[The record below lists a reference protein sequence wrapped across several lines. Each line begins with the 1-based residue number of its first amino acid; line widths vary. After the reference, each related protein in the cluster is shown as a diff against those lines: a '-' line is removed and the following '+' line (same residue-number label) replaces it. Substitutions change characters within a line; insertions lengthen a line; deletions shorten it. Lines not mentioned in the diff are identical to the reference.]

1 MARSKSASLHSGLL
15 IRKGEAIPAPPP
27 ALNAHQNTAEEVER
41 NFRDG
46 GGPETSNLSPTL
58 DRFVNAG
65 QKRGQNRAQNLGQ
78 NRGENKAAPP
88 LPAEIDTDGP
98 GIEIEVTGEV
108 TLPFEMEAQAEIR
121 SVADILAL
129 GRTRGALPIPQ
140 AALGHANGGA
150 IVTLHLTAAQIER
163 LDSIADEAGI
173 PAANLVMNAVTEY
186 IHRVVSEN

>member
-27 ALNAHQNTAEEVER
+27 TLDAHQNTAEEVER

-65 QKRGQNRAQNLGQ
+65 QNRGQNQGQ
-78 NRGENKAAPP
+78 NRGGNKAAPP

-98 GIEIEVTGEV
+98 GIEIEVTGEI

>member
-27 ALNAHQNTAEEVER
+27 TLDAHQNTAEEVER

-65 QKRGQNRAQNLGQ
+65 QNRGQNQGQ
-78 NRGENKAAPP
+78 NRGGNKAAPP
-88 LPAEIDTDGP
+88 MPAEIDPVDTG
-98 GIEIEVTGEV
+98 IEVTGEV
-108 TLPFEMEAQAEIR
+108 KLTFEMESQAEIR

-163 LDSIADEAGI
+163 LDSIADEAGV

-186 IHRVVSEN
+186 IRRVVSEN